1 MAMKKSSITRIAA
14 LGAGLLAIA
23 LPAAAL
29 AQDEPTAPESR
40 TSEVQTGSRLQTS
53 TVIGAIRDRHAE
65 PADHGRGPD
74 PRPQRDPAGRAP
86 GRPAPARASRD
97 LRGRP
102 GKVADEGT

>member
-40 TSEVQTGSRLQTS
+40 TSEGQTGSRLQTI
-53 TVIGAIRDRHAE
+53 TGTGARRGHPP
-65 PADHGRGPD
+65 PA
-74 PRPQRDPAGRAP
+74 PRRADAQ
-86 GRPAPARASRD
+86 GARPAAAQGAGLRAAPLPPPPT
-97 LRGRP
+97 LRGV
-102 GKVADEGT
+102 VAGGPREAR